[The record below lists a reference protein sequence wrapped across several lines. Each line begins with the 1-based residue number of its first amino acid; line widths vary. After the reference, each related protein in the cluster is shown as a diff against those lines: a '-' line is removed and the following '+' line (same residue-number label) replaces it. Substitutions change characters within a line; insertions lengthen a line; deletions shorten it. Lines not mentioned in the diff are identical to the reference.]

1 MCSGIAA
8 QPGNWGLKVQMD
20 SVVELSASMTEP
32 RPGDSAGAR
41 LQQLRVA
48 LIHDWLI
55 TLGGADRVLLALHD
69 VFPQAPV
76 FVALHALDRLP
87 ETFRRLDVRGTWL
100 QRLPGATR
108 HHRWL
113 VVLMPFAFAR
123 LHLRGHNLI
132 VSSSHACA
140 KGVVVPPGAIHV
152 CYCHT
157 PMRYAWDLPQEYL
170 AATPAILRPGARAAL
185 AWLRQWDRVT
195 AQRVDHFIA
204 NSRFVADRIR
214 KHYDREATVIH
225 PPIDTEFFTP
235 AETVALPRV
244 PSPRHP
250 SRKGTDERDFYL
262 LVSRLVGYKK
272 AQVAVE
278 AFNALGRPLVVVGD
292 GPERRKLEAV
302 ARGNVRVVGE
312 VSDAVLRGY
321 YRQCQALIF
330 PGEEDF
336 GMVPVE
342 AQACG
347 RPVIAYGRGGA
358 LESVV
363 DGVTGI
369 FFNEQTPAAV
379 AAAVRNADSIT
390 WDGATIRRHAER
402 FSHLRFVQ
410 EITNFIGA
418 VVEGT
423 PGGDPS
429 ETRMHRH
436 G

>member
-1 MCSGIAA
+1 
-8 QPGNWGLKVQMD
+8 MD

-32 RPGDSAGAR
+32 RPGGSAGAR

-76 FVALHALDRLP
+76 FVALHALGRLP
-87 ETFRRLDVRGTWL
+87 ESFRRLDVRGTWL

-108 HHRWL
+108 RHRWL
-113 VVLMPFAFAR
+113 VPLMPFAFAH
-123 LHLRGHNLI
+123 LNLRGYNMI

-157 PMRYAWDLPQEYL
+157 PMRYAWDLLQEYL
-170 AATPAILRPGARAAL
+170 TATPAVVRPGARAAL
-185 AWLRQWDRVT
+185 SWLRQWDRAA
-195 AQRVDHFIA
+195 AQRVDYFIA
-204 NSRFVADRIR
+204 NSHFVAGRIR
-214 KHYDREATVIH
+214 QHYGREATVIY
-225 PPIDTEFFTP
+225 PPVDTEFFTP
-235 AETVALPRV
+235 AEDVAHSRG
-244 PSPRHP
+244 PSSPHR
-250 SRKGTDERDFYL
+250 SREGTGERDFYL

-278 AFNALGRPLVVVGD
+278 AFNELGRPLVVVGD
-292 GPERRKLEAV
+292 GPERKQLEAA
-302 ARGNVRVVGE
+302 ARENVRVVGE
-312 VSDAVLRGY
+312 VSDTVLRGY
-321 YRQCQALIF
+321 YRHCRALVF

-347 RPVIAYGRGGA
+347 RPVIAFGRGGA

-363 DGVTGI
+363 DGVTGV
-369 FFNEQTPAAV
+369 FFNEQTPAAL
-379 AAAVRNADSIT
+379 AAAVRKADSIR

-402 FSHLRFVQ
+402 FSHPRFVQ

-418 VVEGT
+418 VVGGA

>member
-1 MCSGIAA
+1 
-8 QPGNWGLKVQMD
+8 MD

-32 RPGDSAGAR
+32 RPGSSAASG
-41 LQQLRVA
+41 LHQLRVA

-55 TLGGADRVLLALHD
+55 TFGGSDRVLLALHE

-76 FVALHALDRLP
+76 FVALHALGRLP
-87 ETFRRLDVRGTWL
+87 ESFRRLDVRSTWL

-108 HHRWL
+108 RHRWL
-113 VVLMPFAFAR
+113 VPLMPFAFAH
-123 LHLRGHNLI
+123 LNLRGYNVI

-140 KGVVVPPGAIHV
+140 KGVAVPHGAIHV

-157 PMRYAWDLPQEYL
+157 PMRYAWDLQQEYL
-170 AATPAILRPGARAAL
+170 AAIPAIVRPGARAAL
-185 AWLRQWDRVT
+185 AWLRRWDRAA

-204 NSRFVADRIR
+204 NSHFVAGRIR
-214 KHYDREATVIH
+214 RHYGREATVIY
-225 PPIDTEFFTP
+225 PPVDTEFFTP
-235 AETVALPRV
+235 AEGVARPLA
-244 PSPRHP
+244 PSSPQM
-250 SRKGTDERDFYL
+250 SRKGPDERDFYL
-262 LVSRLVGYKK
+262 LVSRLVGYKR
-272 AQVAVE
+272 AHVAVE
-278 AFNALGRPLVVVGD
+278 AFNELGRPLVVVGD
-292 GPERRKLEAV
+292 GPERTRLEAV
-302 ARGNVRVVGE
+302 ARGNVRIVGE

-321 YRQCQALIF
+321 YRQCRALVF

-358 LESVV
+358 LESVL

-369 FFNEQTPAAV
+369 FFAEQTSEAL
-379 AAAVRNADSIT
+379 AAAVRRADDIR
-390 WDGATIRRHAER
+390 WDGATIRGQAQR
-402 FSHLRFVQ
+402 FSHQRFVT

-418 VVEGT
+418 VVGGT

-429 ETRMHRH
+429 EGRTHPH
-436 G
+436 GR

>member
-1 MCSGIAA
+1 
-8 QPGNWGLKVQMD
+8 
-20 SVVELSASMTEP
+20 
-32 RPGDSAGAR
+32 
-41 LQQLRVA
+41 
-48 LIHDWLI
+48 
-55 TLGGADRVLLALHD
+55 
-69 VFPQAPV
+69 
-76 FVALHALDRLP
+76 
-87 ETFRRLDVRGTWL
+87 VRGTWM

-108 HHRWL
+108 RHRWL
-113 VVLMPFAFAR
+113 LPLMPFAFGH
-123 LHLRGHNLI
+123 LNLRGYNVI

-140 KGVVVPPGAIHV
+140 KGVVVPLGAIHV

-170 AATPAILRPGARAAL
+170 AATPAIMRPWARAAL

-204 NSRFVADRIR
+204 NSHFVADRIR

-235 AETVALPRV
+235 ADTVALPPV
-244 PSPRHP
+244 PSPRHT
-250 SRKGTDERDFYL
+250 SRKGADERNFYL

-278 AFNALGRPLVVVGD
+278 AFNELRRPLVVVGD

-363 DGVTGI
+363 DGVTGL
-369 FFNEQTPAAV
+369 FFDEQTPAAV
-379 AAAVRNADSIT
+379 AAAVRKADSIR

-402 FSHLRFVQ
+402 FSHPRFVQ
-410 EITNFIGA
+410 EITNFISA
-418 VVEGT
+418 VVGET

-429 ETRMHRH
+429 EARMHRP
-436 G
+436 